1 MSELTYVLVVD
12 DEVEL
17 LELVKTYLRKESY
30 AVLTATSGREAI
42 NLMHR
47 YKVEF
52 VVLDVMMDDMDGFT
66 ACERIRSF
74 SQVPILM
81 LTARSGE
88 EDKVKGLKLGA
99 DDYMVKPFSPR
110 ELIARI
116 EAVLRRSE
124 RMNVQSNRLKMNELE
139 VDVNGRVV
147 FVNKE
152 PVRLTRKEYDLLLF
166 LLEHRGQV
174 FTREHLHERIW
185 GMDTEMGTLRTVDTH
200 VKTIRLKLKSAG
212 ALLQTVWG
220 VGYKI
225 EESS

>member
-17 LELVKTYLRKESY
+17 LELVKTYLQKESY

-42 NLMHR
+42 EFMHR

-124 RMNVQSNRLKMNELE
+124 RMNVQTNRLKMGELE
-139 VDVNGRVV
+139 VDVNGRMV
-147 FVNKE
+147 FVHQE

-200 VKTIRLKLKSAG
+200 VKTIRLKLKAAG

-220 VGYKI
+220 IGYKL
-225 EESS
+225 EELS